1 MNVYAR
7 INLSVARKDLVYKW
21 RVCIS
26 NVSVEL
32 NAQSPTPES
41 HITSENRP
49 ATLSP
54 LSTLRPSRY
63 QLKRNEK

>member
-7 INLSVARKDLVYKW
+7 INFSVAREQLVYKW

-26 NVSVEL
+26 NVSLEL

-41 HITSENRP
+41 HSENRP

-54 LSTLRPSRY
+54 LSTLLPSRY
-63 QLKRNEK
+63 QLERNEK